1 MASRRMA
8 NIYICDFHYLKKFY
22 TRHRK
27 GVCGWIWNGFDQIK
41 KMSWMKQKI
50 NKQNLWSACGVIM
63 FSNFFN
69 IMLRKHE
76 LIYGGQR
83 EWWILFWKMCL
94 FFSTCFKVFSAAVS
108 PLAHKTKISQSLQP
122 NIATLRINRNRYAS
136 SFFIHSFKNIY
147 LFTWLCWVSVVAWG
161 NAVASFGI
169 FHCGA

>member
-1 MASRRMA
+1 M
-8 NIYICDFHYLKKFY
+8 DETK
-22 TRHRK
+22 
-27 GVCGWIWNGFDQIK
+27 
-41 KMSWMKQKI
+41 
-50 NKQNLWSACGVIM
+50 NKQNLWSACGIIM

-69 IMLRKHE
+69 IMFRKHE

-83 EWWILFWKMCL
+83 GILFWKMCL

-108 PLAHKTKISQSLQP
+108 PLAPKTKISQSFQP

-161 NAVASFGI
+161 NAVASFRI
-169 FHCGA
+169 SHCGAQTL